1 MADLKKHQN
10 AHRSTSGKYM
20 AMVLEKQMSGFHVA
34 LGGAVRGVERSTAKS
49 TPKRLSSAAKKSK

>member
-34 LGGAVRGVERSTAKS
+34 LGGAVRSVERSAAKP
-49 TPKRLSSAAKKSK
+49 TPKRLSSAAKKTK